1 MKNLFSLENPLVQLL
16 SRACDL
22 MIVNLLFII
31 SCIPVVTVGAAICG
45 MMKVCQ
51 AIVTGDERGIWNLYW
66 TGFKNSF
73 KQATAVWLCVVVV
86 AASLFCYWL
95 LITNVFTGALATV
108 MLVLMIILAVIASGL
123 VVYLFPLITRYDNSL
138 REHVK
143 NAGIL
148 AITRLLLTPLLILFT
163 AVPFVLPLISLEAFM
178 KTMIFWIIF
187 GFAFLCY
194 LANLLLKPIY
204 GILESPSVQ
213 KNNQE
218 SEEEAEAEE
227 EEEENPEE

>member
-31 SCIPVVTVGAAICG
+31 SCIPIVTIGAAICG
-45 MMKVCQ
+45 MMKFCQ
-51 AIVTGDERGIWNLYW
+51 AIVTGDERGTWHLYW

-73 KQATAVWLCVVVV
+73 KQATVVWFCVLAV
-86 AASLFCYWL
+86 AASLACYWL
-95 LITNVFTGALATV
+95 LISNVFTGILSTV
-108 MLVLMIILAVIASGL
+108 MLVLMIILAVIALGL
-123 VVYLFPLITRYDNSL
+123 VVYLFPLITRYENTL

-148 AITRLLLTPLLILFT
+148 AITRLLLTPLLIIFT
-163 AVPFVLPLISLEAFM
+163 AVPFALPFISLESFM
-178 KTMIFWIIF
+178 KTLIFWVVI

-194 LANLLLKPIY
+194 MANLMLKPIY
-204 GILESPSVQ
+204 NILESPSMQ
-213 KNNQE
+213 KDYKE
-218 SEEEAEAEE
+218 TEEE
-227 EEEENPEE
+227 

>member
-22 MIVNLLFII
+22 MIINLLFII
-31 SCIPVVTVGAAICG
+31 SCIPVFTVGAAICG

-51 AIVTGDERGIWNLYW
+51 AMVTGDERGTWHLYW

-73 KQATAVWLCVVVV
+73 KQATIVWLCVLVV

-95 LITNVFTGALATV
+95 LIVNFCRGTLA
-108 MLVLMIILAVIASGL
+108 IILLIVMAVIAIISLSL
-123 VVYLFPLITRYDNSL
+123 VVYLFPLIARYENTL

-148 AITRLLLTPLLILFT
+148 AITRLLLTPLLIVFSAAPLL
-163 AVPFVLPLISLEAFM
+163 LPLFSLQAFM
-178 KTMIFWIIF
+178 QTLIFWVIIGF
-187 GFAFLCY
+187 GFLCHR
-194 LANLLLKPIY
+194 ATLLLKPIY
-204 GILESPSVQ
+204 GILESPSMR
-213 KNNQE
+213 KDYKE
-218 SEEEAEAEE
+218 PTEE
-227 EEEENPEE
+227 